1 MQEQQA
7 IQELG
12 LQELQHKRYVAGV
25 FLLAKAELLR
35 KGSLGGQ
42 QADND
47 WSAAMAVAL
56 QKYVARRDMRRAWV
70 KADGQ
75 GYGGDRGPLHFRN
88 NFSAQFPLPA
98 GHRHLAT
105 QRSSAVCCATETPGR
120 ISFAKGQRC
129 CLK

>member
-25 FLLAKAELLR
+25 FLLAKAELVR
-35 KGSLGGQ
+35 KGRATPPPGASLGGQ

-56 QKYVARRDMRRAWV
+56 QKYVARRDMRRAWA

-75 GYGGDRGPLHFRN
+75 GYGGDRGPLHFRSDLGGVEVCVRDPAPSQYN
-88 NFSAQFPLPA
+88 APPPSPSLCGPDTAQ
-98 GHRHLAT
+98 
-105 QRSSAVCCATETPGR
+105 
-120 ISFAKGQRC
+120 
-129 CLK
+129 